1 MILKVCKEC
10 YKSNEKEH
18 QVTLGDVEGSSRP
31 LWRKDDAFMESWTLL
46 NGKDSLADLKE
57 MSYIYTPMLTEEM
70 LMWAPHEE
78 ALQSFKKETKDIH
91 EFA

>member
-1 MILKVCKEC
+1 
-10 YKSNEKEH
+10 
-18 QVTLGDVEGSSRP
+18 
-31 LWRKDDAFMESWTLL
+31 MESWTLL

-78 ALQSFKKETKDIH
+78 ALQSFKKEKKDIH